1 MLLILIST
9 VMRFHWAKNLRGGA
23 GFGFNMP
30 ESWMKKEQLFEYS
43 PYFHAAAKRRQDLGG
58 SGVRSSRLR
67 S

>member
-1 MLLILIST
+1 
-9 VMRFHWAKNLRGGA
+9 
-23 GFGFNMP
+23 MP